1 MAALREAAGALFCA
15 TGVLSVWRRLRAVPD
30 RYVASALA
38 AGAVTLLAPPPDNAA
53 AGGEL
58 SATDLGRDIVCPV
71 PPGTRTRAGA
81 VWLHAGGFVMGFA
94 IMLRAECRAAAR
106 AGIWSIS
113 VEYPHWDYPGAL
125 AAARHAVRRVRLR
138 VGRRPV
144 YAAGQSSGGSLALT
158 LLNQRAVNGAAVDGS
173 VTDFTRWGGRDF
185 WNRLGVSDRHAAS
198 PVTTASRARG
208 RALLMA
214 SPFDNVVPA
223 AHTRAYRRAA
233 TQLEVSYVPMTGF
246 HCQDRTWDQRAIHW
260 MRRR

>member
-1 MAALREAAGALFCA
+1 MAALREAAGPVFDAI
-15 TGVLSVWRRLRAVPD
+15 GVLSLWRRVRAVPD
-30 RYVASALA
+30 TYLASVLA
-38 AGAVTLLAPPPDNAA
+38 TGAVALLAPAPDHAA
-53 AGGEL
+53 AGGEPT
-58 SATDLGRDIVCPV
+58 AADLGRDVVCPV

-125 AAARHAVRRVRLR
+125 AAARRAVRRVRLR
-138 VGRRPV
+138 AGRRPI

-158 LLNQRAVNGAAVDGS
+158 LLNQRAVSGAAVDGS
-173 VTDFTRWGGRDF
+173 VTDFRSWGGRDF
-185 WNRLGVSDRHAAS
+185 WNRLGVSDRGAAS

-233 TQLEVSYVPMTGF
+233 TQLDATYVPMTGF
-246 HCQDRTWDQRAIHW
+246 HCQDGTWDQRAIQW